1 MFRLCLAIARA
12 VAAASLSVGIL
23 FIAGWQFPSAQEPAP
38 QGKPRPD
45 AVAAAGR
52 GASGPRN
59 VIEGTDQD
67 DRLTGADADD
77 WVFGRKGQDV
87 ILGGRGRDVI
97 DAAEGDDTIDAG
109 PDNDVIDGGP
119 GNDTLRGGDGDDTIE
134 ANDDDDLVEGGPGN
148 DDADGGD
155 GNDVL
160 RGGAGDDFL
169 AGGDGDD
176 SLAGGAGN
184 DRLSGNDGNDSIAG
198 GAGNDVTAAGDGD
211 DDVAGEAGDDTID
224 GGQGDDTVRGGAG
237 NDILTGSWGA
247 DFLDGG
253 EDQDALSG
261 GDGRDVVNGGSGADW
276 LLGGGGTDVVNG
288 GDGDDIIVIRAG
300 DVPRGETELANGGA
314 GDDLLTLNGFG
325 VRETA
330 VAGLLTDPITTG
342 AYRVSSVERVQH
354 THLIPH
360 IGLDPTRSTS
370 FFLVNPSATEASTG
384 RLVFFNA
391 DGAVVTPRADALK
404 NGTFS
409 VPPLGALSL
418 EAFAPQAPV
427 VASAQVF
434 ANVPLGVSAQT
445 TSTGPGAFAA
455 HDSALIDGAIVPLSD
470 DQAGGTGVI
479 VTNGALRSRIKLTVH
494 NAGGSELECC
504 STTMQLPPYAQRT
517 VWVRDL
523 FPRLGEFQGVLT
535 VEAGADRPQEG
546 GPLAIVALQRRGDA
560 VAASPA
566 VRMSP
571 SVVPGPLIFSS
582 MTSGGETPSILILV
596 NPSMSARARGTVSF
610 FDPQGRPWPVP
621 VNRQPAATTT
631 AFDLAP
637 RAMVALTTAA
647 GGMLQTGSARVD
659 TSEGTVG
666 GVLRKANATAVTD
679 ASPATV
685 ATAFVAAV
693 LRDRASA
700 ATTEVA
706 ITSSGPA
713 ATVQLA
719 LHDQSGAPVAG
730 GAAQLRVPAGGQVVR
745 TFDELF
751 PNAKLA
757 AVQGTVVATSDG
769 QVAATVTRS
778 GAGPRVDLPVLPTR

>member
-1 MFRLCLAIARA
+1 MIRPRLAVRRA
-12 VAAASLSVGIL
+12 VAVTSLSVGVL
-23 FIAGWQFPSAQEPAP
+23 FISDWQIPRAQEPAP

-52 GASGPRN
+52 GSSGPRN

-67 DRLTGADADD
+67 DRLTGGDADD

-87 ILGGRGRDVI
+87 ILGGKGRDVV
-97 DAAEGDDTIDAG
+97 DAGEGDDTVDTG
-109 PDNDVIDGGP
+109 PDNDVIDGGA
-119 GNDTLRGGDGDDTIE
+119 GNDTIRGGDGDDTIE
-134 ANDDDDLVEGGPGN
+134 ANDDDDLVDGGGGN
-148 DDADGGD
+148 DEADGGD

-176 SLAGGAGN
+176 SLGGGAGN

-198 GAGNDVTAAGDGD
+198 GAGNDVIAGGDGD
-211 DDVAGEAGDDTID
+211 DAVAGEAGDDIID
-224 GGQGDDTVRGGAG
+224 GGQGDDALKGGPG
-237 NDILTGSWGA
+237 NDVVIGSWGIDA
-247 DFLDGG
+247 IDGG
-253 EDQDALSG
+253 SEQDTLSG

-300 DVPRGETELANGGA
+300 DVSRGETELADGGA
-314 GDDLLTLNGFG
+314 GEDLLTLSGFS
-325 VRETA
+325 VRDTA
-330 VAGLLTDPITTG
+330 AAGLFTDPITTG
-342 AYRVSSVERVQH
+342 TYRVSSVERVQH

-370 FFLVNPSATEASTG
+370 LLLVNPSAAEASTG

-391 DGAVVTPRADALK
+391 DGALVTPRADALK
-404 NGTFS
+404 NGAFS
-409 VPPLGALSL
+409 VPPLGAVSID
-418 EAFAPQAPV
+418 AFAPQGAV
-427 VASAQVF
+427 AASAQVF
-434 ANVPLGVSAQT
+434 ANIPLGVTVQT
-445 TSTGPGAFAA
+445 TSTGLGTFAA
-455 HDSALIDGAIVPLSD
+455 SESALIDGAMVPLSE

-479 VTNGALRSRIKLTVH
+479 IANGALPSRIKLTVH
-494 NAGGSELECC
+494 NTAGAEMECC
-504 STTMQLPPYAQRT
+504 SSTVQLTPYGQRT

-546 GPLAIVALQRRGDA
+546 GPVAVTALQRRGDT
-560 VAASPA
+560 VAATPA

-582 MTSGGETPSILILV
+582 MTSGGDTPSLLILF
-596 NPSMSARARGTVSF
+596 NPSLSVRARGTVSF
-610 FDPQGRPWPVP
+610 FDSQGRPWAVA
-621 VNRQPAATTT
+621 VNRQPAAATT

-637 RAMVALTTAA
+637 RAIVMLTSAT
-647 GGMLQTGSARVD
+647 GGLAQTGSARVE
-659 TSEGTVG
+659 TTEGAVG
-666 GVLRKANATAVTD
+666 GVVRSASATAVID
-679 ASPATV
+679 APPATT

-693 LRDRASA
+693 LRDRASG
-700 ATTEVA
+700 ATTDVA

-730 GAAQLRVPAGGQVVR
+730 GAAQLRVPASGQIVR

-751 PNAKLA
+751 PNAKLT
-757 AVQGTVVATSDG
+757 AVHGTVVATSDR
-769 QVAATVTRS
+769 QVAATFTKS
-778 GAGPRVDLPVLPTR
+778 GAGPRANLPVLPTR